1 MNRYLLSGFI
11 CLFILVSLAGVSIA
25 DESPRYV
32 IYVQGGES
40 SIIHGSEGITDII
53 VKDII
58 PYAHFSD
65 GKKSLLTPDT
75 LVQSITGPVDAA
87 VVFSGAGG
95 ESVSLIRIS
104 NHSLSHENKVLTL
117 GVHPL
122 EFYEGEALKSFAQEK
137 IELDAIEDDRFENTG
152 IYFEIIGTALENNN
166 CLAQEIACLK
176 AEDMKAC
183 LGECG

>member
-1 MNRYLLSGFI
+1 MNRYLSSGFI
-11 CLFILVSLAGVSIA
+11 CLFILVLLAGVCTA

-65 GKKSLLTPDT
+65 GKKSLLIPDK
-75 LVQSITGPVDAA
+75 LLRYITCPVNAA

-95 ESVSLIRIS
+95 ESVSLIGIS
-104 NHSLSHENKVLTL
+104 NLSLSYENKDLTL
-117 GVHPL
+117 RVNPL
-122 EFYEGEALKSFAQEK
+122 GFYEGEALKSFASEK
-137 IELDAIEDDRFENTG
+137 NELDAINVEKFETTG
-152 IYFEIIGTALENNN
+152 FYLEIIETGPENNN
-166 CLAQEIACLK
+166 CLAQEIACLN
-176 AEDMKAC
+176 ADDMKAC

>member
-1 MNRYLLSGFI
+1 MNRYQLSGFI
-11 CLFILVSLAGVSIA
+11 CLFILVSQAGVSIA

-32 IYVQGGES
+32 IYLQGGES

-65 GKKSLLTPDT
+65 GKKNLLIPDT
-75 LVQSITGPVDAA
+75 LVQSITGPVHTA
-87 VVFSGAGG
+87 VVFSGAGD
-95 ESVSLIRIS
+95 ESVSLISIS
-104 NHSLSHENKVLTL
+104 NLSLSYENKVLTL
-117 GVHPL
+117 RVNPL
-122 EFYEGEALKSFAQEK
+122 GFYEGEALKSFAREK
-137 IELDAIEDDRFENTG
+137 KELDTIEVDTFENTG

-176 AEDMKAC
+176 ADDMKAC